1 MIFYKKLNV
10 ENFDLIRDELIRATV
25 DDIAKG
31 LRFWDVP
38 FAWFKDA
45 SPLLHEFV
53 DSRKRIPIR
62 LCRFYL
68 TPKYDVLIPHI
79 DGLTNNRSPIGLN
92 IPIIGYE
99 NTTMNWYDCPDDNL
113 TDGNYGFNNI
123 TASRV
128 VDFTKLTKV
137 DTAIIDCPTFVRTD
151 VVHGVQNFNSSQR
164 LVLSIRFPYVAT
176 FGKQF
181 EDVMELSGL
190 D

>member
-10 ENFDLIRDELIRATV
+10 ENFDLIRGELERATADEV
-25 DDIAKG
+25 SKN

-38 FAWFKDA
+38 FNWFKDN
-45 SPLLHEFV
+45 SPLLYEFIE
-53 DSRKRIPIR
+53 SHKKMPIR

-68 TPKYDVLIPHI
+68 TPKHNVLIPHV

-99 NTTMNWYDCPDDNL
+99 NTTMDWYDCPDDNL
-113 TDGNYGFNNI
+113 TDGNYGFNKI

-128 VDFTKLTKV
+128 IDFTKLRQI
-137 DTAIIDCPTFVRTD
+137 DTTIIDCPTFVRTD
-151 VVHGVQNFNSSQR
+151 IVHGIKNYNSSLR
-164 LVLSIRFPYVAT
+164 LVLSIRFSYTAT

-181 EDVMELSGL
+181 EDVMNIADL
-190 D
+190 

>member
-45 SPLLHEFV
+45 SPLLH
-53 DSRKRIPIR
+53 
-62 LCRFYL
+62 
-68 TPKYDVLIPHI
+68 I

-99 NTTMNWYDCPDDNL
+99 NTTMDWYDCPDNNL
-113 TDGNYGFNNI
+113 IDGNYGFNNI

-128 VDFTKLTKV
+128 VNFTKLTKV

-164 LVLSIRFPYVAT
+164 LVLSIRFPYVGT

-181 EDVMELSGL
+181 EDVMNIAGL
-190 D
+190 